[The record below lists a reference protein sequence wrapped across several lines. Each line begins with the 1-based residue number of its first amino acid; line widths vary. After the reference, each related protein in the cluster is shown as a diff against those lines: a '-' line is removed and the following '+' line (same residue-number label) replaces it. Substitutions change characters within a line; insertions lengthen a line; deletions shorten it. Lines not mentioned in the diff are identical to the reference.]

1 MVINFNSLPC
11 LYWSIKTKIEYIQRR
26 IIVYSIMYYE
36 LNDSCISDKD
46 FDELSKQ
53 LVELKKANP
62 EEYKKTKYYY
72 VLNDF
77 DGSTGFYIPDKL
89 NEQDKE
95 HLTNISRYVLK
106 LYHNEG

>member
-1 MVINFNSLPC
+1 
-11 LYWSIKTKIEYIQRR
+11 
-26 IIVYSIMYYE
+26 MYYE

-89 NEQDKE
+89 NKQDKE
-95 HLTNISRYVLK
+95 YLTNISRYVLK
-106 LYHNEG
+106 LYHGQ

>member
-1 MVINFNSLPC
+1 
-11 LYWSIKTKIEYIQRR
+11 
-26 IIVYSIMYYE
+26 MYYE

-53 LVELKKANP
+53 LLELKKANP

-89 NEQDKE
+89 NKQDKE

-106 LYHNEG
+106 LYHNER

>member
-1 MVINFNSLPC
+1 
-11 LYWSIKTKIEYIQRR
+11 
-26 IIVYSIMYYE
+26 MYYE

-106 LYHNEG
+106 LYNNER